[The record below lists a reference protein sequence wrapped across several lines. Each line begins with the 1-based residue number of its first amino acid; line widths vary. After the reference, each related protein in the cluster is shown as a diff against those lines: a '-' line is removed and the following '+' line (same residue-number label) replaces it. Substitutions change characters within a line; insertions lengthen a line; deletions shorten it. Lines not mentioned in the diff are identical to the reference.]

1 MQLEPLTGVS
11 VFQSTHPAR
20 GATTL
25 PGQLFQLHLVSI
37 HAPREGCDCVAD
49 VQTDSTTS
57 FNPRTPRGVRPV
69 LLTQRILEV
78 EVSIHAPREG
88 CDRFYLPKEY

>member
-57 FNPRTPRGVRPV
+57 FNPRTPRGVRGLKPQFLPQLGHSASV
-69 LLTQRILEV
+69 
-78 EVSIHAPREG
+78 APLAG
-88 CDRFYLPKEY
+88 CVD